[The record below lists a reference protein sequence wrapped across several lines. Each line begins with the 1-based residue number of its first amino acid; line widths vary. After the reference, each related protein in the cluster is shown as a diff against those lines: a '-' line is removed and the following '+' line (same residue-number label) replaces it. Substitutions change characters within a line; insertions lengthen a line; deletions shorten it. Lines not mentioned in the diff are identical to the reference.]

1 MASAVYSLYQVD
13 VRNLVKNRV
22 YITKNIGIQPNEYSG
37 WPFYEYEF
45 LLEDI
50 NEYIEA
56 ENKRNSEE
64 NDGGGTYSQGKIM
77 KDVGSMMRS
86 TQSNIKLPNIPKF

>member
-1 MASAVYSLYQVD
+1 MESAVYSLYQVD

-22 YITKNIGIQPNEYSG
+22 YITKNIGIQPNEYRD

-50 NEYIEA
+50 NEYIEE

-64 NDGGGTYSQGKIM
+64 NDTGSFKQDKVMRDM
-77 KDVGSMMRS
+77 KGMMKNA
-86 TQSNIKLPNIPKF
+86 QSGFKMPSIPKF